1 MHHPKVTWPYNT
13 RVVELDINVHC
24 ARNPKALIRYPDA
37 AEILSYKTS
46 NFHPIN
52 RVKEI
57 LSIKA
62 ANDLPLLMSSIDRT
76 LRIKISICSEY

>member
-1 MHHPKVTWPYNT
+1 MG
-13 RVVELDINVHC
+13 DSNVHC

-37 AEILSYKTS
+37 AEIISYKTS
-46 NFHPIN
+46 NFRPIN

-62 ANDLPLLMSSIDRT
+62 ADDLLLLMSSIDRT
-76 LRIKISICSEY
+76 LRINISICFEH